1 MTNGQHSDHNCHF
14 RRSAQPDKKVW
25 DVGGRMWRGIFT
37 VGTVIP
43 SKRRCHGRE
52 AVLLLEELVAVS
64 DCAGKECVV
73 SVVSA
78 AL

>member
-1 MTNGQHSDHNCHF
+1 
-14 RRSAQPDKKVW
+14 
-25 DVGGRMWRGIFT
+25 MWRGIFT

-64 DCAGKECVV
+64 DCAGKECVF